1 MTLLPPNAT
10 KQERDIEA
18 SVERL
23 GNVSVPIDQLWNA
36 ETCPVS
42 LLPWL
47 AWAFSVDYWDSEWTE
62 AQKRNTIA
70 QSVEV
75 HRRKGTRG
83 AVEKALDAIGSY
95 GVLTEPHEDE
105 TLEPYTFDVAVQ
117 IEGRPVTDLLYD
129 QALDTVNRTKNVR
142 SHLRDFRVPGT
153 VRGDLKMAGAM
164 ISGEV
169 TSIYPYFGGQ
179 ESVSGLLYFAGVF
192 IGYDFVS
199 VYPPEEE

>member
-10 KQERDIEA
+10 QQERAIE
-18 SVERL
+18 SSIERL
-23 GNVSVPIDQLWNA
+23 GAVNVPIDQLWNA
-36 ETCPVS
+36 ETCPAS

-83 AVEKALDAIGSY
+83 AVEKALAAIGSY
-95 GVLTEPHEDE
+95 GLLTEPHQDE
-105 TLEPYTFDVAVQ
+105 TLDPYTFDVAVQ

-153 VRGDLKMAGAM
+153 VRGDLKLAGAM
-164 ISGEV
+164 ISGEL
-169 TSIYPYFGGQ
+169 TSVYPYFGGQ
-179 ESVSGLLYFAGVF
+179 ESVSGPLYFAAVF

-199 VYPPEEE
+199 VYPPEE